1 MWRRIGRAVRFV
13 VRSLITVAL
22 LLVIVGG
29 ALVWR
34 LRSGPIPLD
43 FLVPRVK
50 AALDLG
56 PGWQLDVEGVELTW
70 RATAHQ
76 VELRARGLRVAP
88 PGGGASVS
96 LAGARIRLNRSALL
110 RGHVVLTAIEL
121 DAPALKLVRDAGGRL
136 AMGFDAPE
144 GGTGNLDG
152 FGAMLA
158 KLEHVGVRDGR
169 IVFVDEPTATTWSVP
184 HVDGDLWRAGG
195 PLRVQA
201 KLAMAVAEGTVPL
214 ELDAFYRFEAGT
226 LEAQLSSPGAK
237 VSAVHRVSA

>member
-1 MWRRIGRAVRFV
+1 
-13 VRSLITVAL
+13 
-22 LLVIVGG
+22 
-29 ALVWR
+29 
-34 LRSGPIPLD
+34 
-43 FLVPRVK
+43 
-50 AALDLG
+50 
-56 PGWQLDVEGVELTW
+56 LTW

-96 LAGARIRLNRSALL
+96 LAGARIRLSRPALL

-152 FGAMLA
+152 VGAMLA

-169 IVFVDEPTATTWSVP
+169 IAFVDEPSATTWNVP
-184 HVDGDLWRAGG
+184 HMD
-195 PLRVQA
+195 
-201 KLAMAVAEGTVPL
+201 
-214 ELDAFYRFEAGT
+214 
-226 LEAQLSSPGAK
+226 
-237 VSAVHRVSA
+237 